1 MFNSTVNRIWLI
13 LLAATAVTYWLG
25 ESGLAG
31 GAGMAPVLAMF
42 GLAFVKG
49 FLVIYDFMGLR
60 HAPPMWLR
68 ILGGWLIFVT
78 SMIVLAYY
86 IGLRHSAV

>member
-1 MFNSTVNRIWLI
+1 MFNSAVNRIWAI
-13 LLAATAVTYWLG
+13 LLVATAITYWLG
-25 ESGLAG
+25 ESGLSG
-31 GAGMAPVLAMF
+31 RAGMAPVLVMF

-60 HAPPMWLR
+60 HAPKLWLR
-68 ILGGWLIFVT
+68 LLVGWLIFVT

-86 IGLRHSAV
+86 IGTRLSAV